1 MFATSRSLAIATL
14 VVEDVLNVQE
24 VGDHRLHYHLN
35 HQELQDHHYLD
46 IQILYHFLIKIEEE
60 LNIEGEMRNQ
70 GGKEAEKL

>member
-1 MFATSRSLAIATL
+1 MYATSRSLAIATL

-46 IQILYHFLIKIEEE
+46 THILIKIGKEEPK
-60 LNIEGEMRNQ
+60 IEGEMRSQ
-70 GGKEAEKL
+70 EGKEIEKQ